1 MYLAINMNEPTTQ
14 KASFGDIQFWPLH
27 YCNYTDTSEQLARGL

>member
-14 KASFGDIQFWPLH
+14 KVSFGDIQFWPLRH
-27 YCNYTDTSEQLARGL
+27 CNDADTSEQLTRGL